1 MTKVIMHLDMD
12 AFFVNVELLDKPH
25 LRGQKIIVAHNS
37 PRSVVLSASYEA
49 RVDGVGSAMPLSR
62 ALRMSPHAIVVEPSR
77 IYRDYSR
84 QIMKILHDVTD
95 LVEQVSVDEAFV
107 DLTGAMTRLGNP
119 VDIAESI
126 RERIQQELSL
136 PASAGIASTKFIAKM
151 ASTGSKP
158 NGLWVIPPH
167 RVQEF
172 LDPMPVGKLWG
183 VGSKSTQALH
193 NLGIH
198 TVAQLRE
205 YDLSYLH
212 SKFGTASGTHLYNIA
227 RGIDPRPVTPYR
239 EEKSIGA
246 EHTFDHDARD
256 ADAVKAE
263 LLTLSLKVARRLRK
277 SGKQTRSLSFKI
289 RNQDFETI
297 TRSCILPTA
306 TTSGHEIF
314 KASIRELTKLGILV
328 EGSSEVSHPIRLIGV
343 RAEKLGAEEHG
354 VQGSLF
360 EENLKT
366 DNVFESNWNDAEKTM
381 DLIHSKFGGTGL
393 VPASILKKKEP

>member
-1 MTKVIMHLDMD
+1 MNRVIMHLDMD

-25 LRGQKIIVAHNS
+25 LRGKKLIVAHNS

-62 ALRMSPHAIVVEPSR
+62 ALRMSPHATVIEPSH
-77 IYRDYSR
+77 IYRDYS
-84 QIMKILHDVTD
+84 QQVMGVLHSVTD

-107 DLTGAMTRLGNP
+107 DLTGVMSRLGNP
-119 VDIAESI
+119 VDIAQSI
-126 RERIQQELSL
+126 RQRIQQELSL

-172 LDPMPVGKLWG
+172 LDPLPVNKLWG
-183 VGSKSTQALH
+183 VGSKSTQALN

-205 YDLSYLH
+205 YELPYLH
-212 SKFGTASGTHLYNIA
+212 SKFGTASGTHLFNIA

-246 EHTFDHDARD
+246 EHTFEKDARD
-256 ADAVKAE
+256 AEEVKAE
-263 LLTLSLKVARRLRK
+263 LLALSLKVARRLRK

-289 RNQDFETI
+289 RNQNFETV
-297 TRSCILPTA
+297 TRSCVLPTA

-314 KASIRELTKLGILV
+314 KASVRELTKQGILV
-328 EGSSEVSHPIRLIGV
+328 DGHREVSYPIRLIGV

-354 VQGSLF
+354 VQGALF
-360 EENLKT
+360 EDNLKT
-366 DNVFESNWNDAEKTM
+366 QRIFNSNWNEAEKAM

-393 VPASILKKKEP
+393 LPASILQKKEP